1 MAKAILEYD
10 LNEPDDRI
18 AHLRAV
24 MSLDLVL
31 AILEFDEYLRG
42 EYKHNDKPE
51 AYEYRMKLREIL
63 GEENIDID
71 KLVG

>member
-1 MAKAILEYD
+1 MATATITYD
-10 LNEPDDRI
+10 LNDYEDRM
-18 AHLRAV
+18 AHYRAV

-51 AYEYRMKLREIL
+51 AYEYRKKLREIL
-63 GEENIDID
+63 GEENIDLD